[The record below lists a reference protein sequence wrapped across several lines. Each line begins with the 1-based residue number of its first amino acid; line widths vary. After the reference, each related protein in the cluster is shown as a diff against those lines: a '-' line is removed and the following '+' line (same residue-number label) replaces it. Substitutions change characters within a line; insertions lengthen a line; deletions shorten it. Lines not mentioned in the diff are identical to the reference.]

1 MIYWL
6 LIGLVLTI
14 YVLFG
19 REKSEEAKARNKLI
33 KEAFADDAL
42 YYAIKIP
49 AAVFWVGVF
58 SLLWPLIIYVEFFW
72 KKDKKED

>member
-6 LIGLVLTI
+6 LIGLALTI

-19 REKSEEAKARNKLI
+19 REKSEKAKAKNKLI

-42 YYAIKIP
+42 YYAIIAP
-49 AAVFWVGVF
+49 ATVF
-58 SLLWPLIIYVEFFW
+58 
-72 KKDKKED
+72 

>member
-19 REKSEEAKARNKLI
+19 REKSEEAKVRNKLI

-42 YYAIKIP
+42 YYAIKAP
-49 AAVFWVGVF
+49 ATVFWIGIF
-58 SLLWPLIIYVEFFW
+58 SLIWPLLIYVEFFS
-72 KKDKKED
+72 KKKK